1 MVTLDSVCILT
12 NVIIINPIR
21 SNIIFWIT
29 IFQKIIEAIIA
40 QTNIRLYHD
49 QHFRI
54 FFPFRHINIWG
65 MDQQVNYKTMGS
77 NNLIT
82 NKEKAIGS
90 KWNNKKMEILEG
102 KD

>member
-1 MVTLDSVCILT
+1 
-12 NVIIINPIR
+12 
-21 SNIIFWIT
+21 
-29 IFQKIIEAIIA
+29 
-40 QTNIRLYHD
+40 
-49 QHFRI
+49 
-54 FFPFRHINIWG
+54 